1 MARKS
6 KKETRYEIEKSVD
19 PSTVS
24 VYQLATSPITGLAAK
39 VIFTLR
45 PITNLLLDQ
54 VEKLVDAGFMS
65 RVEAVAWVNLHLDLI
80 GSNLNTIGP
89 CSIIAHAPWDQ
100 TLVTI
105 SSETTSGVGYTA
117 THWMVQTA
125 YIAVDDPDVKAKR
138 QARWEKNERR
148 RREKEG
154 WDDGHESAVDADPIE
169 PAEAD
174 DPFLSAFSDLAGI
187 EVDDIEPPIE
197 EGEIWRSVRF
207 DETGILGKIEEA
219 YRTERRLAMARA
231 AADIARGRLQA
242 ARRASAADDD
252 EPLNLDAL
260 FGDGEFGAELEGIL
274 EPQKPK
280 VPDAREVLNE
290 KRTRDL
296 AKFLITDPDQAD
308 GISAFFL
315 RRGGV
320 QRKFLGGGRGGLHD
334 LKQDA
339 QKSLAR
345 DLKNDLVEAGLDV
358 DTAKQFSAGFKASD
372 GSGDIETMFGDGG
385 AKLDKKGS
393 NSIFQQAMEACEAK
407 AKKSYAKTVGP
418 KGAGW
423 DKADS
428 SIRWVLSDLEFEG
441 QWVAPVKARIARFVQ
456 SNDPEGMLEVM
467 EDRSFWV
474 DNPPPDMPPT
484 SESKF
489 GRRIAFLRKAIE
501 MKSKQGRKVRAKREA
516 EAREQARHEEEI
528 AEAIKHR
535 DAQRLKA
542 ELAKKKGGTPLALV
556 KASGKGTKK

>member
-1 MARKS
+1 MAAK
-6 KKETRYEIEKSVD
+6 KKEEPKYTIEKSVE

-24 VYQLATSPITGLAAK
+24 VYQLSTSPISGLAAT

-45 PITNLLLDQ
+45 PITNLLLEQ

-65 RVEAVAWVNLHLDLI
+65 RVEAVGWVNLHLNLI
-80 GSNLNTIGP
+80 GSNLKNAGP
-89 CSIIAHAPWDQ
+89 CSIIAYAPWDQ

-105 SSETTSGVGYTA
+105 SSESTSAVGYTA
-117 THWMVQTA
+117 THWMIQTA
-125 YIAVDDPDVKAKR
+125 YIAVDDPDVQARR
-138 QARWEKNERR
+138 QERWEKNERKR
-148 RREKEG
+148 KAIDG
-154 WDDGHESAVDADPIE
+154 WDDGHTSAVDADPITPE
-169 PAEAD
+169 EID
-174 DPFLSAFSDLAGI
+174 DPFLSAFSDLAD
-187 EVDDIEPPIE
+187 VDVESLDPPIE
-197 EGEIWRSVRF
+197 EGEIWRSARF
-207 DETGILGKIEEA
+207 DDVGILGKIEEA
-219 YRTERRLAMARA
+219 YRTERRLTMARA
-231 AADIARGRLQA
+231 AADIARGRVQA
-242 ARRASAADDD
+242 ARRASASADDESFD
-252 EPLNLDAL
+252 LNSL
-260 FGDGEFGAELEGIL
+260 FGDGEFGAELEGSF
-274 EPQKPK
+274 EPEKPK

-296 AKFLITDPDQAD
+296 AKYLITDPDQAD

-345 DLKNDLVEAGLDV
+345 DLKNDLVEAGLDTA
-358 DTAKQFSAGFKASD
+358 TAKQFSAGFKASD
-372 GSGDIETMFGDGG
+372 GSGDVEAMFGEGG
-385 AKLDKKGS
+385 AKLDAKGS

-407 AKKSYAKTVGP
+407 ARKSYAKTVGP

-441 QWVAPVKARIARFVQ
+441 QWVAPVKARIGRFVQ
-456 SNDPEGMLEVM
+456 ANDPEGMLEVM

-474 DNPPPDMPPT
+474 DNPPPEMPPT
-484 SESKF
+484 SDSKF
-489 GRRIAFLRKAIE
+489 GRRITFLKNAIK
-501 MKSKQGRKVRAKREA
+501 MKSTEGRKVRAKREA

-535 DAQRLKA
+535 DAGRLKA
-542 ELAKKKGGTPLALV
+542 ELAKKKGGTP
-556 KASGKGTKK
+556 TR